1 MQAEMFIAKM
11 FHDNVRY
18 VDTITG
24 YNQTFQVYVNGRYV
38 YFDVMPDDV
47 IPITHYHTIYND
59 YTFQTGRYYYS
70 PSLRYIFEPINVYFT
85 INTTNDS
92 TLYKLLPVDNCDVF
106 YGDNNLIDY
115 CNLCDIN
122 RKYIK
127 VHIDRVGLYN

>member
-1 MQAEMFIAKM
+1 MQAEMFNIAIT
-11 FHDNVRY
+11 HSNVRY
-18 VDTITG
+18 ANTITNN
-24 YNQTFQVYVNGRYV
+24 NQTFQVYVNGRYV

-92 TLYKLLPVDNCDVF
+92 TVYKLLPVNNDDVF
-106 YGDNNLIDY
+106 YGNTLPNY

-122 RKYIK
+122 HIYVK